1 MKYRKIAFRTLAAIG
16 LLLML
21 VSFLLVVEHERTQA
35 ELGAVL
41 SGAFSDLVFHSSQDS
56 SEPRQIFI
64 VLQGYTPA
72 PWTTTNFRRTLVFDP
87 GATFGQ
93 SSRTTRASFVM
104 NNLFVTDLHTE
115 LQLPKGA
122 RSAFIGRKEMDRM
135 SEAEFQARFPNND
148 GYYVVSQPGLNLSKD
163 EAVFYI
169 EHICG
174 GLCGGGSYVL
184 MHKVGGVWHV
194 VDEHSIWMS

>member
-1 MKYRKIAFRTLAAIG
+1 
-16 LLLML
+16 
-21 VSFLLVVEHERTQA
+21 
-35 ELGAVL
+35 
-41 SGAFSDLVFHSSQDS
+41 
-56 SEPRQIFI
+56 
-64 VLQGYTPA
+64 
-72 PWTTTNFRRTLVFDP
+72 
-87 GATFGQ
+87 
-93 SSRTTRASFVM
+93 M

-122 RSAFIGRKEMDRM
+122 AVRFHRHEKRWYRM